1 MGHYPC
7 NTHTEKS
14 SSICPIMRPWSSM
27 PNKRWTFVCMSDRE
41 DPVRQFSLSGD
52 AMHYLASLGAGF
64 VLTVTALSMIVALNG
79 SARYDVLK
87 LQREKSLLSAEIG
100 QIQGRVAQM
109 EGSIDVLIEKDE
121 TFRLLA
127 GLEPIDEE
135 IFEVGV
141 GGPGMLTPESSPLWV
156 EDPAAA
162 AVTFATSYDIL
173 ALERRAKLLSGSLS
187 EAMDSLQAHHDL
199 LRSTPSISPT
209 DGPITSGF
217 SLARLHP
224 IYHEDRMHEGI
235 DIYAPEGTPILATAK
250 GMISYVGWRPGY
262 GNTVEVDHGFGY
274 LTRYAHASK
283 FLVERGQQVER
294 AMAIAQVGQ
303 TGTATAEHVHY
314 EIWVGGRAMDP
325 QEYILN
331 GVIP

>member
-1 MGHYPC
+1 
-7 NTHTEKS
+7 
-14 SSICPIMRPWSSM
+14 MR
-27 PNKRWTFVCMSDRE
+27 
-41 DPVRQFSLSGD
+41 
-52 AMHYLASLGAGF
+52 YLASLGSGF
-64 VLTVTALSMIVALNG
+64 VLVVTALSMIVALNG

-87 LQREKSLLSAEIG
+87 LQREKALLSHEIG
-100 QIQGRVAQM
+100 EIQVRVAQM

-121 TFRLLA
+121 GFRLLA
-127 GLEPIDEE
+127 GLDVIDEE

-173 ALERRAKLLSGSLS
+173 ALERRAQLLSESLS
-187 EAMDSLQAHHDL
+187 EAMDSLQAHDDL

-217 SLARLHP
+217 SYARMHP
-224 IYHEDRMHEGI
+224 IYDRALPHEGI
-235 DIYAPEGTPILATAK
+235 DLHAPPGTPILATAK
-250 GMISYVGWRPGY
+250 GVVSYKGWRTGY
-262 GNTVEVDHGFGY
+262 GNTIEIDHGFGY
-274 LTRYAHASK
+274 MTRYAHAST
-283 FLVERGQQVER
+283 FLVERGQAVER
-294 AMAIAQVGQ
+294 GMAIAQVGR

-325 QEYILN
+325 QAYILN
-331 GVIP
+331 GMIP

>member
-1 MGHYPC
+1 
-7 NTHTEKS
+7 
-14 SSICPIMRPWSSM
+14 M
-27 PNKRWTFVCMSDRE
+27 PNKQWTFVCMSDRE
-41 DPVRQFSLSGD
+41 DPVRQFSLSGG

-87 LQREKSLLSAEIG
+87 LQREKALLSAEIG
-100 QIQGRVAQM
+100 EIQGQVAQM
-109 EGSIDVLIEKDE
+109 EGSIDVLIEKNE
-121 TFRLLA
+121 NFRLYA

-156 EDPAAA
+156 EDPTSA

-173 ALERRAKLLSGSLS
+173 ALERRARLLSESLT
-187 EAMDSLQAHHDL
+187 EAMDSLQAHNDL
-199 LRSTPSISPT
+199 LRSRPSISPT

-224 IYHEDRMHEGI
+224 IYHDERMHEGV

-250 GMISYVGWRPGY
+250 GVVSYVGWRPGY
-262 GNTVEVDHGFGY
+262 GNTVEIDHGYGY
-274 LTRYAHASK
+274 MTRYAHALK
-283 FLVERGQQVER
+283 FLVERGQSVVR
-294 AMAIAQVGQ
+294 GNPIAQVGQ

-314 EIWVGGRAMDP
+314 EIWVDGRAKDP
-325 QEYILN
+325 QDYILN